1 MRTTRFTIADGSS
14 AAQLVLQ
21 SLRIGEFFSSSR
33 LEAER
38 TIAKQAELEFEAFL
52 RNQIYSLLNSH
63 LIQI

>member
-1 MRTTRFTIADGSS
+1 MTRAAKSRKIAENFQNG
-14 AAQLVLQ
+14 
-21 SLRIGEFFSSSR
+21 
-33 LEAER
+33 R